1 MNWQWFVAPGSALY
15 LIPLAALAGI
25 TVMLRS
31 PTGRRPV
38 LVWWSAIAIACLLTA
53 ASKIAFYGWGTGIRA
68 WDLTCF
74 SGHTVISFAVWPVVG
89 MLLAPLGHQGWRWA
103 GLLGGVALAGLI
115 AYSRIPLG
123 AHPPSEVLAG
133 LMLGGAAAGVSIQA
147 LWDEHFPRLFVP
159 ITALVLAVTITVP
172 ATHLLPVLPSER
184 WFAQIGITLSGRTAP
199 VDRKKWRN
207 VIATTIHVAFTC
219 EDRLAKGA
227 SRR

>member
-25 TVMLRS
+25 AVMLRS
-31 PTGRRPV
+31 PIGRRPV
-38 LVWWSAIAIACLLTA
+38 LIWWSAIAIACLLTA

-89 MLLAPLGHQGWRWA
+89 MLLAPPSYRMWRLV
-103 GLLGGVALAGLI
+103 GLLAGVALAGLI

-133 LMLGGAAAGVSIQA
+133 LILGGAAAAVSIRTFR
-147 LWDEHFPRLFVP
+147 DERFPSLFVP
-159 ITALVLAVTITVP
+159 ITALVLALTITVP

-184 WFAQIGITLSGRTAP
+184 WFAHIGITLSGRPAP
-199 VDRKKWRN
+199 VNRKKWKD
-207 VIATTIHVAFTC
+207 VIVTTYSH
-219 EDRLAKGA
+219 RLYLRG
-227 SRR
+227 